1 MSIFRF
7 TYSYIVYN
15 ILNKF
20 IHVNISFMLAEA
32 LSEALSEG
40 NRLYANN
47 SSANFAAAVRSYT
60 KGIARR

>member
-1 MSIFRF
+1 M
-7 TYSYIVYN
+7 YIAYN

-20 IHVNISFMLAEA
+20 IYVNISFMLA
-32 LSEALSEG
+32 EALSEG